1 MLSFEDWKVNRS
13 YVISD
18 KIREDFATLHGI
30 DADIEVLSIMKSEYE
45 QYVKQYKENK
55 MSMLNTGAD
64 VATFLEAVG
73 QTVNENVIESWRKNE
88 QAQLYMKLVVEEFEE
103 TAQAWNEGDSVEL
116 ADGCAD
122 LIWVLQ
128 GLMLSVGIPMQEVW
142 DEVARSNLAK
152 IDPETGVVIKRED
165 GKILKPAGW
174 TAPDIKTIIDAS
186 SYAEASQTFKG

>member
-1 MLSFEDWKVNRS
+1 
-13 YVISD
+13 
-18 KIREDFATLHGI
+18 
-30 DADIEVLSIMKSEYE
+30 
-45 QYVKQYKENK
+45 
-55 MSMLNTGAD
+55 MSMLNTGND

-73 QTVNENVIESWRKNE
+73 QTVNENVDANWEKND

-103 TAQAWNEGDSVEL
+103 TAHAWNEGDSVEL

-152 IDPETGVVIKRED
+152 IDPETGVVLKRED

-186 SYAEASQTFKG
+186 LYAEASQTFKG